1 MILQSAWIIAKK
13 EIKLLFKSTRR
24 ILLLFTTP
32 LILFFIFAI
41 TIIMAV
47 AIISTVEEPVEK
59 LVETI
64 VMQDD
69 REINGTSWGVQ
80 FYTLLKTNKLTKDFH
95 YTNKSVT
102 ELDGLLESKNFSI
115 LLYIPANFSEIINS
129 SLPAQFFIY
138 YDNTETEFVLAVNSI
153 IGVSQI
159 LNQQILFY
167 YHGVTNINR
176 IYSTLGRTSIDSV
189 DSIDTGVEGFAASF
203 ITLIPLYA
211 ILLLVI
217 PSLSLVLISVTI
229 EREQKTLESLIL
241 QPIRRRSIIA
251 GKLLYGSILVCFNT
265 VVTVISI
272 IALIVLAYVIIPSS
286 SKSEIFPILESVI
299 RNAPLSVWIF
309 LLYII
314 IGLMLV
320 SLLTITGAVFFSLM
334 AKDEREANMVI
345 SALIIIPLVLTFIV
359 AFLPVEKIDSVIQTI
374 LMFLPLLGYLFAI
387 HISLVTGEIIIGAWL
402 SLLAQLAWI
411 LIGVWIASRLVES
424 EGILEISYKRLFRIR
439 RKK

>member
-59 LVETI
+59 PVEII

-80 FYTLLKTNKLTKDFH
+80 FYTLLKTNKLSKDFQ

-138 YDNTETEFVLAVNSI
+138 FDNTETEFVLAVNSI

-229 EREQKTLESLIL
+229 EREQKTLETLIL

-299 RNAPLSVWIF
+299 RNAPLSIWIF